1 MDDVANT
8 VLAAG
13 EASQAPTLLLFILW
27 VPVFAV
33 IAWGLMML
41 FGGKPYSFE
50 PPSPIVPPRPDPLD
64 DPDQSA

>member
-1 MDDVANT
+1 MQDAAHT

-13 EASQAPTLLLFILW
+13 EASPAPVLLLVILW

-33 IAWGLMML
+33 IAWGLMLL

-50 PPSPIVPPRPDPLD
+50 PPDPLVPPRPEPID
-64 DPDQSA
+64 DPDQHA